1 MLVYSTTSEQKRALS
16 MQNMNLQSE
25 HVFKKNKNKKIND
38 NKTNKKK
45 KFGSIHVLLTCYA
58 QISFEPIAADGPKAF
73 PKMHRIT

>member
-45 KFGSIHVLLTCYA
+45 IGSIHVLLTCYA
-58 QISFEPIAADGPKAF
+58 QISFEPITADGPKAF

>member
-1 MLVYSTTSEQKRALS
+1 

-25 HVFKKNKNKKIND
+25 HVLKKKQKQKQKNKRQQNKQKKKI
-38 NKTNKKK
+38 
-45 KFGSIHVLLTCYA
+45 GSIHVLLTCYA

>member
-1 MLVYSTTSEQKRALS
+1 MFLKK
-16 MQNMNLQSE
+16 N
-25 HVFKKNKNKKIND
+25 KNKNKKIND

-45 KFGSIHVLLTCYA
+45 IGSIHVLLTCYA